1 MNSDD
6 FEQRLQRQPLRQ
18 IPPEWRAEILS
29 KAHHA
34 LAAPKSGEG
43 GSRITHS
50 LRRSQTKADHISA
63 WRILVST
70 FNSQPST
77 LLWPSPK
84 AWAGLAAIW
93 LLLIVVNAST
103 NDKSIAVARALPR
116 PAPER
121 LMAWREQERLL
132 TELLGPREMPVAE
145 KPKPAAS
152 SPRSERHNEFLII

>member
-1 MNSDD
+1 MNPDD

-18 IPPEWRAEILS
+18 MPVDWRHEILS
-29 KAHHA
+29 
-34 LAAPKSGEG
+34 AAQGASVQPE
-43 GSRITHS
+43 S
-50 LRRSQTKADHISA
+50 LRGAHQVPRWRS
-63 WRILVST
+63 ILST
-70 FNSQPST
+70 LNSQLST
-77 LLWPSPK
+77 LLWPSPA

-93 LLLIVVNAST
+93 LLLLIVNASIS
-103 NDKSIAVARALPR
+103 DKSIAVARALPR

-145 KPKPAAS
+145 KPKPAPL

>member
-1 MNSDD
+1 MNSND
-6 FEQRLQRQPLRQ
+6 FEQRLQRQQLRQ

-29 KAHHA
+29 KAHHTVVT
-34 LAAPKSGEG
+34 PESIES
-43 GSRITHS
+43 GSRLTHLS
-50 LRRSQTKADHISA
+50 RRSQTKADHISA
-63 WRILVST
+63 WRVII
-70 FNSQPST
+70 ST

-84 AWAGLAAIW
+84 AWASLAAIW
-93 LLLIVVNAST
+93 LLLLIVNAST
-103 NDKSIAVARALPR
+103 SDKSIAVARALPR

-145 KPKPAAS
+145 KPKSAAS

>member
-6 FEQRLQRQPLRQ
+6 FEQRLQRQPPRQ

-34 LAAPKSGEG
+34 
-43 GSRITHS
+43 SRITHS
-50 LRRSQTKADHISA
+50 SRRSQTKADHVSFWRVIIST
-63 WRILVST
+63 L
-70 FNSQPST
+70 NSQLST

-84 AWAGLAAIW
+84 AWGSLAVIW
-93 LLLIVVNAST
+93 LLLLIVNASMS
-103 NDKSIAVARALPR
+103 DKSISVAGALSR

-152 SPRSERHNEFLII
+152 SPRSERHDQFPII

>member
-1 MNSDD
+1 MSPNSDD

-18 IPPEWRAEILS
+18 IPAEWRAKILS

-34 LAAPKSGEG
+34 
-43 GSRITHS
+43 SRMTHHVS
-50 LRRSQTKADHISA
+50 F
-63 WRILVST
+63 WRILIST
-70 FNSQPST
+70 LNSQLST

-84 AWAGLAAIW
+84 AWASLAAIW
-93 LLLIVVNAST
+93 LLLLIVNAST
-103 NDKSIAVARALPR
+103 NDKSIAVARTLPR

-152 SPRSERHNEFLII
+152 SPRSERHDQFPII

>member
-1 MNSDD
+1 MSLNTDD
-6 FEQRLQRQPLRQ
+6 FEQRLQRQPPRQ
-18 IPPEWRAEILS
+18 IPPEWRADILS
-29 KAHHA
+29 RPDHA
-34 LAAPKSGEG
+34 P
-43 GSRITHS
+43 RITQHV
-50 LRRSQTKADHISA
+50 SA
-63 WRILVST
+63 WRILIST
-70 FNSQPST
+70 FNSQLST

-93 LLLIVVNAST
+93 LLLLIVNASIS
-103 NDKSIAVARALPR
+103 DKSIAVARALPR

-145 KPKPAAS
+145 KPKPAPL